1 MAIVEVDHLTKDYGS
16 GRGVFDV
23 SFSINEGE
31 CYGFLG
37 PNGAGKS
44 TTIRHIMGYSKPD
57 KGECR
62 LFGKEC
68 FSHSA
73 KLLKKVGYIPGEIA
87 LPSGVDGEEFLK
99 MMGDMNGN
107 EDPKRLQY
115 LLDYFALDE
124 ASLKIPT
131 KRLSLGLKRKL
142 AVVEAFASNPDVLIM
157 DEPTSGLDLLM
168 QEKFIELVKQ
178 SKKEGKTILLS
189 SHIFS
194 EVDACCDRI
203 GIIKDG
209 KIISEFEAD
218 SLRHND
224 RKKYRIHFE
233 SPAEYHRFLNE
244 NEKISF
250 ATILEKHDYSNV
262 VILSCLDK
270 DCNQLIEGLA
280 KYQIV
285 SFSSSRESLEDYFMK
300 FYKEDKNFG
309 GAL

>member
-1 MAIVEVDHLTKDYGS
+1 MAILEVDHLTKDYGS
-16 GRGVFDV
+16 GRGVFDI
-23 SFSINEGE
+23 SFSISKGE

-57 KGECR
+57 IGECR
-62 LFGKEC
+62 LFGEEC
-68 FSHSA
+68 FSHSD
-73 KLLKKVGYIPGEIA
+73 KILKSVGYIPGEIA
-87 LPSGVDGEEFLK
+87 LPSGLDGEEFLD
-99 MMGDMNGN
+99 MMGKMKGN
-107 EDPKRLQY
+107 EDKKRLQD

-142 AVVEAFASNPDVLIM
+142 AVVEAFASDPEVLVL

-168 QEKFIELVKQ
+168 QQKFIDLIKK
-178 SKKEGKTILLS
+178 SKEEGKTILLS

-209 KIISEFEAD
+209 KIISEFVAD

-224 RKKYRIHFE
+224 RKKYRIHFA
-233 SPAEYHRFLNE
+233 SVSEYQRFNQE

-250 ATILEKHDYSNV
+250 ATILERHDYSNV
-262 VILSCLDK
+262 VILSCLDE
-270 DCNQLIEGLA
+270 DCNKLIEMLA
-280 KYQIV
+280 HYQIV

-300 FYKEDKNFG
+300 FYKENKDF
-309 GAL
+309 